1 MDDLASGQ
9 SDPALVPEASIG
21 FIKEGQHQ
29 FNVSTQRGRREEKLE
44 TEMTR
49 AREGGGRERV
59 MKIEK
64 VVVQVVVEEEES
76 RYHVTARASP
86 RLARV

>member
-1 MDDLASGQ
+1 
-9 SDPALVPEASIG
+9 
-21 FIKEGQHQ
+21 
-29 FNVSTQRGRREEKLE
+29 
-44 TEMTR
+44 MTR